1 LPVEESS
8 GSLGDGDGESVIFE
22 EAPESG
28 ESVLI
33 VMCDSESCKCGDVI
47 NSVIDFLTGSKI
59 AKALIAGLC
68 LSKRY
73 RSKRL
78 AIDFVS

>member
-22 EAPESG
+22 QAPESG

-33 VMCDSESCKCGDVI
+33 VMRNSESCKCGDVI
-47 NSVIDFLTGSKI
+47 NSVMDLLTGSKI
-59 AKALIAGLC
+59 AKALSAGLC
-68 LSKRY
+68 LSR
-73 RSKRL
+73 R
-78 AIDFVS
+78 